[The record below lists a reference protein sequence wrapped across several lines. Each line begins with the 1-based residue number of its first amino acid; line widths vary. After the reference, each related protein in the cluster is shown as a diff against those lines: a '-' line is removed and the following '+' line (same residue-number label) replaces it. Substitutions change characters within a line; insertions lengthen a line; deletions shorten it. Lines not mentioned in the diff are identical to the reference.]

1 MMRPHSLV
9 RGHLRRR
16 STGFSLIEVMV
27 ALIIISIGLLGIAK
41 LQAVVLSST
50 GSAGK
55 RSIGAIAAASIAS
68 AMHADRAYWSGV
80 ASNAPT
86 IVQGASILSSP
97 DLASG
102 GPDCSA
108 VVCTPVQMAS
118 YDLTQW
124 AVSTQTLLSAYTA
137 TIVCPVPLA
146 APGSGLPN
154 SCTIT
159 LDWTENISA
168 ANAQGVVAAGPITV
182 LRPTYV
188 LYVQP

>member
-1 MMRPHSLV
+1 MTRSRCGAPIQSP
-9 RGHLRRR
+9 RR
-16 STGFSLIEVMV
+16 SAGFSLVEVMV

-55 RSIGAIAAASIAS
+55 RAIGAIAASSIAS

-80 ASNAPT
+80 ATNVPT
-86 IVQGASILSSP
+86 IVMGATILSSP

-102 GPDCSA
+102 GLDCSA

-118 YDLTQW
+118 YDMTQW
-124 AVSTQTLLSAYTA
+124 ALSAQTLLPAYTA
-137 TIVCPVPLA
+137 TILCPAPA
-146 APGSGLPN
+146 AGLPN
-154 SCTIT
+154 SCTVT
-159 LDWTENISA
+159 LDWTESIAA
-168 ANAQGVVAAGPITV
+168 ANSQGVVAAGPVTV